1 MTEELENITPSEEG
15 QTSST
20 DDLLNSIK
28 ELKENT
34 VSKEEY
40 SKLQGEYKKVLN
52 AYVNNQAL
60 KEIPIK
66 EKKNIEELRKDFFTE
81 NQNNLDYIKS
91 ALALRQGLI
100 DNGDPDP
107 FLPLGQ
113 NIMPTDDDIQKANK
127 VATVLQQCVDYA
139 EGDSSVFTNELQR
152 RLVDIKKR

>member
-1 MTEELENITPSEEG
+1 MTDELDDLTTSEEG
-15 QTSST
+15 ELSST
-20 DDLLNSIK
+20 DDLLNSIE
-28 ELKENT
+28 ELRNNT

-52 AYVNNQAL
+52 AYVKNQSL
-60 KEIPIK
+60 KEIPV
-66 EKKNIEELRKDFFTE
+66 EQKKTIEELRKDFFTE

-107 FLPLGQ
+107 FLPYGQ
-113 NIMPTDDDIQKANK
+113 NIMPTDDDVQKANK
-127 VATVLQQCVDYA
+127 VAEVLQECVDYA

-152 RLVDIKKR
+152 RLVDIKRR

>member
-107 FLPLGQ
+107 FLPFGQ